1 VLRTRETSACSS
13 GDEPLSRTPHGVRL
27 CGEKPQEKLKKVCWA
42 KQVASKMAG
51 GKTPAVG
58 DDGEVLEEKP
68 ATRAAAADTEGGTP
82 ETPAT
87 AR

>member
-1 VLRTRETSACSS
+1 
-13 GDEPLSRTPHGVRL
+13 
-27 CGEKPQEKLKKVCWA
+27 
-42 KQVASKMAG
+42 MAG